1 MGLEEDKTSTT
12 KHLYNMVQRDKDTQK
27 ERLANDRGRETI
39 DYMDNC
45 KSSFTSSAFW
55 TRG

>member
-1 MGLEEDKTSTT
+1 
-12 KHLYNMVQRDKDTQK
+12 MVQRDKDTQK

-39 DYMDNC
+39 DYMDNY